1 MYCMT
6 YIYNH
11 VYYPRLTHIKA
22 YSLPILEPGHIQ
34 NPGIFRTQNIFR
46 TLSRQ
51 ILAYSELW
59 SHMETF
65 KKYVLS
71 RFPNFEQSPLFI
83 IPPPSAL
90 VCPCSFLSNPIL
102 PTSPPL
108 THHTQGTFVLAKTH
122 PLPPSCYTCEI

>member
-1 MYCMT
+1 MS
-6 YIYNH
+6 IILDLHILRH
-11 VYYPRLTHIKA
+11 VHFLYWNPAIFRILA
-22 YSLPILEPGHIQ
+22 YLEPKIYLEPCQDRFLHIQ
-34 NPGIFRTQNIFR
+34 NSGHTWRHSKSTFSQD
-46 TLSRQ
+46 SR
-51 ILAYSELW
+51 
-59 SHMETF
+59 
-65 KKYVLS
+65 VLNN
-71 RFPNFEQSPLFI
+71 PPLFI